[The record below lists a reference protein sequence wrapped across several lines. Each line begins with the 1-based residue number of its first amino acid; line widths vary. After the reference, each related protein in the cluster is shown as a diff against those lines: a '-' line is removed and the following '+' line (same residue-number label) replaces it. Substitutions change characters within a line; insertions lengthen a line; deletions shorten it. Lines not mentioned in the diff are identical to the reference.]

1 MGGNGSGRHWHY
13 WAKGTTDDHHALDVR
28 KLQRDGILT
37 PGRSC
42 GWSWLVS
49 GKEVASIGIR
59 TTAAS
64 VLLSYR
70 IKTEEGAW
78 HNMEYVVPLEW
89 TNCHYGGRR
98 AWFRCPV
105 AGCGRRVAILYLSKV
120 FACRHCRNLAYE
132 SQRESDVDR
141 MARKADKIRR
151 KLGWQPGILNANGWK
166 PKGMRWQT
174 FEKLRAEHDAIVS
187 VALEGIA
194 RKWRLFGR

>member
-1 MGGNGSGRHWHY
+1 MGGLGSGRHWHY
-13 WAKGTTDDHHALDVR
+13 GAKATTDNHHALDVR

-37 PGRSC
+37 TKRSC
-42 GWSWLVS
+42 FWSWLVN

-59 TTAAS
+59 ATAAS
-64 VLLSYR
+64 VFLSYR
-70 IKTEEGAW
+70 IKTEKGEW
-78 HNMEYVVPLEW
+78 QDMEYAVPLEW
-89 TNCHYGGRR
+89 TNCHYGGQR

-105 AGCGRRVAILYLSKV
+105 AGCGRRVAILYLSEV
-120 FACRHCRNLAYE
+120 FTCRHCRNLAYE

-141 MARKADKIRR
+141 MARKADILRR

-166 PKGMRWQT
+166 PKRMRWHT
-174 FEKLRAEHDAIVS
+174 FEKLRAEHDAVVS